1 MLDIFKFLHTIL
13 LLRVPRSQFLPE
25 PGMWAFPNAPGRIVQ
40 RKWIDSGRSARRQ
53 TDETE
58 VRQKCQNKAIF
69 EDVLNVL
76 NVLNVLSSW
85 HQKLRNRCLPVS
97 LSRSGHWTDWTATFP
112 GEPGKTLSYAALI
125 SGATATVTLD
135 TSAVR
140 PARSYTLCARSS
152 VGSTESHRSNGWLE
166 LVRTL

>member
-1 MLDIFKFLHTIL
+1 
-13 LLRVPRSQFLPE
+13 
-25 PGMWAFPNAPGRIVQ
+25 MWAFPNAPGRIVQ

-76 NVLNVLSSW
+76 SSW

-97 LSRSGHWTDWTATFP
+97 LSRSGHWTATFP

-166 LVRTL
+166 LDDLSLSGHCSIIEACSNLFSWNHSLMATQNWSSNYYT